1 MARKKIEKTEINPRI
16 AELTSML
23 PENEGKKAQRLIEE
37 IVFLEER
44 LAELKKL
51 PFMKVHAK
59 DPAKMKATPA
69 SRQYKEYL
77 QQYNNSLKLF
87 LKLCG
92 DLGEIEEESP
102 LRKWLKS
109 KGENDG

>member
-1 MARKKIEKTEINPRI
+1 MRVKTEKINPRI
-16 AELTSML
+16 TELASML
-23 PENEGKKAQRLIEE
+23 PEAESRKAARLIEE
-37 IVFLEER
+37 IAFLEDR

-51 PFMKVHAK
+51 PFMKIHPK
-59 DPAKMKATPA
+59 DPARMKSTPA

-92 DLGEIEEESP
+92 DLGDTEEESP

-109 KGENDG
+109 KGEEDGNT

>member
-1 MARKKIEKTEINPRI
+1 MRTKNEKTKPNPRI
-16 AELTSML
+16 AELTGML
-23 PENEGKKAQRLIEE
+23 PEAEGKKAARLIEE
-37 IVFLEER
+37 IVFLEDR
-44 LAELKKL
+44 LRELKKL
-51 PFMKVHAK
+51 PFMKIHPK
-59 DPAKMKATPA
+59 DPTKMKATPA

-109 KGENDG
+109 KGEEDV

>member
-1 MARKKIEKTEINPRI
+1 M

-51 PFMKVHAK
+51 PFMKVHPK